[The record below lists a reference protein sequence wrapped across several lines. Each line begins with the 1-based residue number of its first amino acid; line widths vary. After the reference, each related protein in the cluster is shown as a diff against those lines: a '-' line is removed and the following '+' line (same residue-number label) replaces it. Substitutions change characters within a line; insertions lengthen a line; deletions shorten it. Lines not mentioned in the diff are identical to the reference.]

1 MKYISFS
8 ASSAILLAAAL
19 LSGCGSEEHQDLR
32 QWMKD
37 STQGLKGR
45 VPPLPEVKA
54 FPVVAY
60 EAVDLMD
67 PFNSKKIEPNKRQ
80 SAAQGPK
87 PDLIR
92 RREPLEAFPLESLK
106 MIGVLIQAKR
116 SHAVIQADKTI
127 YQVRVGN
134 YMGQNFGVVTGV
146 NESEVVLKELIQ
158 DSSGEWVER
167 TSTLQLQEKP
177 QEARK

>member
-1 MKYISFS
+1 
-8 ASSAILLAAAL
+8 
-19 LSGCGSEEHQDLR
+19 
-32 QWMKD
+32 
-37 STQGLKGR
+37 
-45 VPPLPEVKA
+45 
-54 FPVVAY
+54 
-60 EAVDLMD
+60 
-67 PFNSKKIEPNKRQ
+67 
-80 SAAQGPK
+80 
-87 PDLIR
+87 
-92 RREPLEAFPLESLK
+92 